1 MQSLPNETSP
11 DLTQVL
17 LESYLYLISVL
28 LNTLGS
34 LYSMKLALILP
45 KSYLSIISILSL
57 SY

>member
-34 LYSMKLALILP
+34 LYSMKLALILT
-45 KSYLSIISILSL
+45 KSYSSLISILSL

>member
-45 KSYLSIISILSL
+45 KSYSSLISILSL